1 MARARGDAGGED
13 RQPDDRQR
21 ARCGSCGE
29 KLLRVH
35 RDAPAPDFAGRR
47 FSRWARK
54 HESPTTGRKVVYFH
68 GCGTEYYEP
77 EEGEKLVAI
86 LEHNGFEV
94 EVPKQ
99 DCCGL
104 PLQSSGLFDD
114 ARKVVLRLA
123 RNLAPH
129 VRDDDTIIV
138 GNATSCT
145 LMLKRE
151 AREILDL
158 EDDPDLKLVSERT
171 YDICELLLELHD
183 RGELKTDFQPV
194 QDTIAYH
201 APCQQQG
208 HWIGKPALE
217 LLALIPGLQV
227 TEMNARCC
235 GIAGTYG
242 LKAEKYDIAMAVG
255 ADLFEQVRA
264 SGAATVACDSE
275 TCRWQIAKATERP
288 AVHPI
293 DLLHRAYGLVGLGD
307 GRPRRRLPQRGA
319 RRGRRALAR
328 EMGGEE
334 LELEAA
340 GGMDEP
346 GALGTD
352 AERVRAAIE
361 RAMSDDGVLVLMD
374 LGSAL
379 MSTEFAIEMLEGGGR
394 VLMSERRSSRARW
407 PRRWPRAAAHAR
419 GGGRRGARRAGH
431 EGVAARRRGPPAAP
445 APTRRPTAPA
455 DAEARLEVRNAI
467 GLHARPAALFVGGR
481 ARLRRRGPRGQ
492 GGRRRARARD
502 EPDQRRRA
510 RRALRATRWWSPRRG
525 RRPPRR

>member
-1 MARARGDAGGED
+1 MTGGVLEELLRGSLDHCVKCTICETQCPVSNVTPLFPGPKYVGPQAERYRVADDPSVDRSVDYCSGCGICTQSCPQGVKIAEINAQARNKLKRQKGVPLRDRIITRPTWLGRLGTPAAGLANWTIAS
-13 RQPDDRQR
+13 RPLRV
-21 ARCGSCGE
+21 AGE
-29 KLLRVH
+29 KLLKVH
-35 RDAPAPDFAGRR
+35 RDAPAPKFAGRR
-47 FSRWARK
+47 FSKWARK
-54 HESPTTGRKVVYFH
+54 HSSPATGRKVVYFH

-77 EEGEKLVAI
+77 EEGEKVVAI

-104 PLQSSGLFDD
+104 PLQSSGLFKD

-123 RNLAPH
+123 RALAPH

-158 EDDPDLKLVSERT
+158 EDDPDLELVSRRT

-194 QDTIAYH
+194 RDTIAYH

-208 HWIGKPALE
+208 HSIGKPALE

-255 ADLFEQVRA
+255 ADLFEQVRT
-264 SGAATVACDSE
+264 SGAQTVACDSE
-275 TCRWQIAKATERP
+275 TCRWQIAAATERP

-293 DLLHRAYGLVGLGD
+293 DLLHRAYGLD
-307 GRPRRRLPQRGA
+307 G
-319 RRGRRALAR
+319 
-328 EMGGEE
+328 
-334 LELEAA
+334 
-340 GGMDEP
+340 
-346 GALGTD
+346 
-352 AERVRAAIE
+352 
-361 RAMSDDGVLVLMD
+361 
-374 LGSAL
+374 
-379 MSTEFAIEMLEGGGR
+379 
-394 VLMSERRSSRARW
+394 
-407 PRRWPRAAAHAR
+407 
-419 GGGRRGARRAGH
+419 
-431 EGVAARRRGPPAAP
+431 
-445 APTRRPTAPA
+445 
-455 DAEARLEVRNAI
+455 
-467 GLHARPAALFVGGR
+467 
-481 ARLRRRGPRGQ
+481 
-492 GGRRRARARD
+492 
-502 EPDQRRRA
+502 
-510 RRALRATRWWSPRRG
+510 
-525 RRPPRR
+525 

>member
-1 MARARGDAGGED
+1 MSEGVLDELLRGSLDHCVKCTICETACPVSNVTPLFGGPKYTGPQAERYRVADEPSVDSSVDYCSGCGICTQSCPQGVKIAEINAQARNKLKRQKGVPLRDRIITRPTWLGRLGTPVAGLANWTIAN
-13 RQPDDRQR
+13 RPMRIV
-21 ARCGSCGE
+21 GE
-29 KLLRVH
+29 KLLKVH
-35 RDAPAPDFAGRR
+35 RDGPAPKFAGRR
-47 FSRWARK
+47 FSKWARK
-54 HESPTTGRKVVYFH
+54 HEGPRTGRKVVYFH

-77 EEGEKLVAI
+77 EEGEKVVAI

-94 EVPKQ
+94 QVPKQ

-123 RNLAPH
+123 RNLAKH
-129 VRDDDTIIV
+129 VRDEDTIIV

-151 AREILDL
+151 AREILGL
-158 EDDPDLKLVSERT
+158 EDDPDLELVSERT

-183 RGELKTDFQPV
+183 RGELKTDFQAV

-208 HWIGKPALE
+208 HSIGKPALE

-275 TCRWQIAKATERP
+275 TCRWQIAAATDRP

-293 DLLHRAYGLVGLGD
+293 DLLYRAYGLGGS
-307 GRPRRRLPQRGA
+307 GA
-319 RRGRRALAR
+319 
-328 EMGGEE
+328 
-334 LELEAA
+334 
-340 GGMDEP
+340 
-346 GALGTD
+346 
-352 AERVRAAIE
+352 
-361 RAMSDDGVLVLMD
+361 
-374 LGSAL
+374 
-379 MSTEFAIEMLEGGGR
+379 
-394 VLMSERRSSRARW
+394 
-407 PRRWPRAAAHAR
+407 
-419 GGGRRGARRAGH
+419 
-431 EGVAARRRGPPAAP
+431 
-445 APTRRPTAPA
+445 
-455 DAEARLEVRNAI
+455 
-467 GLHARPAALFVGGR
+467 
-481 ARLRRRGPRGQ
+481 
-492 GGRRRARARD
+492 
-502 EPDQRRRA
+502 
-510 RRALRATRWWSPRRG
+510 
-525 RRPPRR
+525 

>member
-1 MARARGDAGGED
+1 MSDNVLDELLRGSLDHCVKCTICETACPVSNVTPIFAGPKYTGPQAERYRVPDEPSVEMSVDYCSGCGICTQVCPQGVMIAEINAQARNKLKRQNGVPLRDRIITRPTWLGRAGTPAAKIANLTID
-13 RQPDDRQR
+13 SRPLRIL
-21 ARCGSCGE
+21 GE
-29 KLLRVH
+29 KLLKVH
-35 RDAPAPDFAGRR
+35 RDAPAPEFAGRR

-54 HESPTTGRKVVYFH
+54 HESPRTGRKVVYFH

-77 EEGEKLVAI
+77 EEGEKVVAI

-123 RNLAPH
+123 RNLAKH
-129 VRDDDTIIV
+129 VHDEDTIIV

-151 AREILDL
+151 AREILSLD
-158 EDDPDLKLVSERT
+158 DDPDLRLVSERT

-183 RGELKTDFQPV
+183 RGELKTDFRAV

-208 HWIGKPALE
+208 HSIGKPALE

-242 LKAEKYDIAMAVG
+242 LKVEKYDIAMAVG

-275 TCRWQIAKATERP
+275 TCRWQIAKATDRP

-293 DLLHRAYGLVGLGD
+293 DLLHRAYGL
-307 GRPRRRLPQRGA
+307 
-319 RRGRRALAR
+319 
-328 EMGGEE
+328 
-334 LELEAA
+334 
-340 GGMDEP
+340 
-346 GALGTD
+346 
-352 AERVRAAIE
+352 
-361 RAMSDDGVLVLMD
+361 
-374 LGSAL
+374 
-379 MSTEFAIEMLEGGGR
+379 
-394 VLMSERRSSRARW
+394 
-407 PRRWPRAAAHAR
+407 
-419 GGGRRGARRAGH
+419 
-431 EGVAARRRGPPAAP
+431 
-445 APTRRPTAPA
+445 
-455 DAEARLEVRNAI
+455 
-467 GLHARPAALFVGGR
+467 
-481 ARLRRRGPRGQ
+481 
-492 GGRRRARARD
+492 
-502 EPDQRRRA
+502 
-510 RRALRATRWWSPRRG
+510 
-525 RRPPRR
+525 

>member
-1 MARARGDAGGED
+1 VSGGGGVLEELLRGSLDHCVKCTICETACPVSTVTPLFAGPKYTGPQAERYRVADEPSVESSVDYCSGCGICTQVCPQGVKIAEINAQARNKLKRQKGVPLRDRIITRPTWLGRAGTPAAKIANWTIAK
-13 RQPDDRQR
+13 RPLRIL
-21 ARCGSCGE
+21 GE
-29 KLLRVH
+29 KLLKVH
-35 RDAPAPDFAGRR
+35 RDAPTPDFAGRR

-54 HESPTTGRKVVYFH
+54 HSSPKTGRKVVYFH

-94 EVPKQ
+94 VVPRQ

-129 VRDDDTIIV
+129 VRDDDDTIIV

-158 EDDPDLKLVSERT
+158 EDDPDLELVSRRT

-183 RGELKTDFQPV
+183 RGELKTDFQAV

-208 HWIGKPALE
+208 HSIGKPALE
-217 LLALIPGLQV
+217 LLALIPGLRV

-255 ADLFEQVRA
+255 ADLFDQVRA

-293 DLLHRAYGLVGLGD
+293 DLLHRAYGL
-307 GRPRRRLPQRGA
+307 
-319 RRGRRALAR
+319 
-328 EMGGEE
+328 
-334 LELEAA
+334 
-340 GGMDEP
+340 
-346 GALGTD
+346 
-352 AERVRAAIE
+352 
-361 RAMSDDGVLVLMD
+361 
-374 LGSAL
+374 
-379 MSTEFAIEMLEGGGR
+379 
-394 VLMSERRSSRARW
+394 
-407 PRRWPRAAAHAR
+407 
-419 GGGRRGARRAGH
+419 
-431 EGVAARRRGPPAAP
+431 
-445 APTRRPTAPA
+445 
-455 DAEARLEVRNAI
+455 
-467 GLHARPAALFVGGR
+467 
-481 ARLRRRGPRGQ
+481 
-492 GGRRRARARD
+492 
-502 EPDQRRRA
+502 
-510 RRALRATRWWSPRRG
+510 
-525 RRPPRR
+525 

>member
-1 MARARGDAGGED
+1 VTGVLEELLRGSLDHCVKCTICETACPVSNVTPLFAGPKYTGPQAERYRVADEPSVESSVDYCSGCGICTQVCPQGVKIAEINAQARNKLKRQKGVPLRDRIITRPTWLGRLGTPTARIANWTIDK
-13 RQPDDRQR
+13 RPLRIL
-21 ARCGSCGE
+21 GE
-29 KLLRVH
+29 KLLKVH

-54 HESPTTGRKVVYFH
+54 HTSPATGRKIVYFH

-77 EEGEKLVAI
+77 EEGEKVVAI

-94 EVPKQ
+94 QVPKQ

-123 RNLAPH
+123 RNLAPY
-129 VRDDDTIIV
+129 VRDDDDTLIV

-183 RGELKTDFQPV
+183 RGELRTDFEDV
-194 QDTIAYH
+194 KDTVAYH

-217 LLALIPGLQV
+217 LLALVPGLKV

-255 ADLFEQVRA
+255 ADLFDQVRA

-275 TCRWQIAKATERP
+275 TCRWQIAAATERP

-293 DLLHRAYGLVGLGD
+293 DLLHRAYGL
-307 GRPRRRLPQRGA
+307 
-319 RRGRRALAR
+319 
-328 EMGGEE
+328 
-334 LELEAA
+334 
-340 GGMDEP
+340 
-346 GALGTD
+346 
-352 AERVRAAIE
+352 
-361 RAMSDDGVLVLMD
+361 
-374 LGSAL
+374 
-379 MSTEFAIEMLEGGGR
+379 
-394 VLMSERRSSRARW
+394 
-407 PRRWPRAAAHAR
+407 
-419 GGGRRGARRAGH
+419 
-431 EGVAARRRGPPAAP
+431 
-445 APTRRPTAPA
+445 
-455 DAEARLEVRNAI
+455 
-467 GLHARPAALFVGGR
+467 
-481 ARLRRRGPRGQ
+481 
-492 GGRRRARARD
+492 
-502 EPDQRRRA
+502 
-510 RRALRATRWWSPRRG
+510 
-525 RRPPRR
+525 